1 MRQLDLYLL
10 LKNRKRARQNR
21 QVRVNRALGGL
32 ARAVVA
38 TLSILMVG
46 SLLFGAIS
54 FARFS
59 RDLPSIEILPVL
71 MDRENGE
78 LLQPTRVLDR
88 SGEITLF
95 TYQDE
100 EIERKFLS
108 IDPLAG
114 EFISPQ
120 LVRSVTAT
128 FDPAFWTSPGY
139 QLKEW
144 RNPEPQTIAER
155 VVSDLVLWDEKPSTA
170 RAFRMRLLAGQIV
183 TTYSRTSIIEWYL
196 NSAWF
201 GRYAY
206 GAESAAQLYLGKSA
220 SELTLAE
227 AALLTAVLRSP
238 ALNPLDAPGTAFE
251 TQKELLR
258 EMLSSGAINQQE
270 YDLATKEVIT
280 LREVKEKRDTIAEEF
295 IRQVEKQLEPRM
307 GIHRLQRGGL
317 IVTTTLD
324 ADLQEQLVCTT
335 TTQLMR
341 VQYSNLSG
349 VAPEGFECQADLLLP
364 TQSFTG
370 VSGDGLAAAGLV
382 MAPESGEVL
391 AYLEPL
397 TLTGDRLNDSGYQ
410 PGSLLT
416 PIVAFSAFSRG
427 YSPASLVWDIPS
439 TTPGATPDAAEF
451 RGAVNLRGSL
461 ANDYLNPITRLL
473 SEIGA
478 GNVWRSG
485 VAVGLKSLESAPED
499 ATILFAG
506 AETTLLQLGTAYS
519 TFANSGVRSGML
531 NPATGAIEPQ
541 TVLKIVT
548 TSDRVIL
555 EQESAQRSTIMEATL
570 AYLVNHVLSDESAR
584 WPSLGY
590 PNELEIGSP
599 VAAKTGSANDD
610 RQVWT
615 LGYNP
620 NRLVLIWMGS
630 RGSSGSPL
638 DVHMP
643 AGIWH
648 AMFKYATR
656 ENRFNGWEMP
666 PGITEMKVC
675 SPSGMLPTEECPE
688 VVTDVFLYG
697 NEPTMPDTLYTLA
710 KVNRET
716 GALATVFTPADLVE
730 ERVYLNVPPEAR
742 EWAEVAGL
750 ELVPQGYD
758 AIQSVGIDPQGNI
771 SQPALF
777 SAVSGRVNIRGT
789 AATDDFR
796 SYQVQVGEGIN
807 PETWLQ
813 VGTTSTREVNNGLL
827 AVWDTGNLN
836 GLYAIR
842 LSVVDQDNRIR
853 TAVTQVTVDNTAP
866 QVRITYPLAGTQV
879 EPVRGGVTLSAA
891 VEELVGISKVEWW
904 VDGKLVLTQT
914 APPFVYQL
922 RATSG
927 KHTAYLKAWDT
938 AGNQVTMDEITFQI
952 KP

>member
-1 MRQLDLYLL
+1 MRQLELYLL
-10 LKNRKRARQNR
+10 LKNRKRARLQR
-21 QVRVNRALGGL
+21 QLRNERALGGL

-38 TLSILMVG
+38 TLAIIMVG
-46 SLLFGAIS
+46 SLMAGA
-54 FARFS
+54 FAYARFS
-59 RDLPSIEILPVL
+59 RDLPSIQVLPLL
-71 MDRENGE
+71 MDRQAGE

-100 EIERKFLS
+100 ERERRFLS
-108 IDPLAG
+108 IDPMAD

-120 LVRSVTAT
+120 LVRAVIAA
-128 FDPAFWTSPGY
+128 FDPTFWTSPGY

-144 RNPEPQTIAER
+144 RDPEPRTIAER
-155 VVSDLVLWDEKPSTA
+155 VVSDLILWGEKPSTA
-170 RAFRMRLLAGQIV
+170 RAFRMRLLAGQVV

-206 GAESAAQLYLGKSA
+206 GAESAAQFYLGKSA

-227 AALLTAVLRSP
+227 AALLTSVLRSP
-238 ALNPLDAPGTAFE
+238 ALNPLDAPATALE
-251 TQKELLR
+251 GQKELLK
-258 EMLSSGAINQQE
+258 EMLSSGTINQQE
-270 YDLATKEVIT
+270 YDLAAKEVIT
-280 LREVKEKRDTIAEEF
+280 PLETQAKRDTIAEGF

-317 IVTTTLD
+317 VVISTLD
-324 ADLQEQLVCTT
+324 ADLQEQLVCTA
-335 TTQLMR
+335 TTQLTR

-349 VAPEGFECQADLLLP
+349 VAPEGLACQADLLLP
-364 TQSFTG
+364 TQSFSG

-382 MAPESGEVL
+382 MAPGTGEVL

-416 PIVAFSAFSRG
+416 PLVAFSAFTRG

-439 TTPGATPDAAEF
+439 SSAVSTSDVTAYQ
-451 RGAVNLRGSL
+451 GAVNLRGAL
-461 ANDYLNPITRLL
+461 ANDYLNPITRILN
-473 SEIGA
+473 EIGA

-485 VAVGLKSLESAPED
+485 VALGLKSLETAPD
-499 ATILFAG
+499 DGTILFAG
-506 AETTLLQLGTAYS
+506 ADTSLLQLGTEFS
-519 TFANSGVRSGML
+519 TFANSGVRSGTL
-531 NPATGAIEPQ
+531 NPETGTIEPQ
-541 TVLKIVT
+541 TVL
-548 TSDRVIL
+548 RVGTISGKVIF
-555 EQESAQRSTIMEATL
+555 EQESPQRSTIMEATL
-570 AYLVNHVLSDESAR
+570 AYLVNDVLSDESAR

-590 PNELEIGSP
+590 PNELEIGNP
-599 VAAKTGSANDD
+599 VAAKTASANDD

-615 LGYNP
+615 LGYDA

-638 DVHMP
+638 DIHMP

-648 AMFKYATR
+648 ALFKYATR
-656 ENRFNGWEMP
+656 ESRFNGWEIP

-675 SPSGMLPTEECPE
+675 SPSGMLPTGTCPA

-697 NEPTMPDTLYTLA
+697 NEPTMTDTLYIKA

-716 GALATVFTPADLVE
+716 GALATVFTPAGLVE
-730 ERVYLNVPPEAR
+730 ERTYLNVPPEAR
-742 EWAEVAGL
+742 EWADKAGL
-750 ELVPQGYD
+750 EVVPQGYD
-758 AIQSVGIDPQGNI
+758 AIQSIVTDPQVNI

-789 AATDDFR
+789 AAINEFD

-813 VGTTSTREVNNGLL
+813 VGATSTREVNDGLL
-827 AVWDTGNLN
+827 AVWDTTTLD

-842 LSVVDQDNRIR
+842 LSVIDRDNRI
-853 TAVTQVTVDNTAP
+853 TTSLTQVTVDNTP
-866 QVRITYPLAGTQV
+866 PRVSITYPQTGTEV
-879 EPVRGGVTLSAA
+879 EAVRGGVTLSAV
-891 VEELVGISKVEWW
+891 VEDLVGISKIEWW
-904 VDGKLVLTQT
+904 ADGKLALTQT

-927 KHTAYLKAWDT
+927 KHKAYLKAWDT
-938 AGNQVTMDEITFQI
+938 AGNQATSDEITFQI

>member
-10 LKNRKRARQNR
+10 LKKRKRVRQSR
-21 QVRVNRALGGL
+21 QLRVDRTLGRL

-38 TLSILMVG
+38 SLSILMVG
-46 SLLFGAIS
+46 SILFAAIS

-71 MDRENGE
+71 MNRENGE

-95 TYQDE
+95 TYRDE
-100 EIERKFLS
+100 EIERKFLT
-108 IDPLAG
+108 IDPMAG

-120 LVRSVTAT
+120 LVRAVTAT
-128 FDPAFWTSPGY
+128 FDPAFWTGPGY

-144 RNPEPQTIAER
+144 RNPEPRTIAER

-183 TTYSRTSIIEWYL
+183 TTYSRTSLIEWYL

-238 ALNPLDAPGTAFE
+238 ALNPLDAPDTALE
-251 TQKELLR
+251 SQKDLLK

-270 YDLATKEVIT
+270 YDLAIKEVIT
-280 LREVKEKRDTIAEEF
+280 LREVKERRDTIAEGF
-295 IRQVEKQLEPRM
+295 IRQLEKQLEPAM

-317 IVTTTLD
+317 VVTTTLD
-324 ADLQEQLVCTT
+324 ADLQDQLVCTA

-349 VAPEGFECQADLLLP
+349 VAPEGVECQADLLLP
-364 TQSFTG
+364 TQSFSG

-382 MAPESGEVL
+382 MSPESGEVL

-427 YSPASLVWDIPS
+427 YSPASLAWDIPS
-439 TTPGATPDAAEF
+439 ITPGSTPDMTEY
-451 RGAVNLRGSL
+451 RGPVNLRKAL

-473 SEIGA
+473 SEIGP

-485 VAVGLKSLESAPED
+485 VAVGLKSLETAPD
-499 ATILFAG
+499 DGTILHAG
-506 AETTLLQLGTAYS
+506 ADTTLLQLGTVYS
-519 TFANSGVRSGML
+519 TFANSGVRSGIL
-531 NPATGAIEPQ
+531 NPVTGAIEPQ
-541 TVLKIVT
+541 IVMKIVST
-548 TSDRVIL
+548 TDRVIF
-555 EQESAQRSTIMEATL
+555 EQESSQRSTIMEATL

-584 WPSLGY
+584 WSSLGY

-615 LGYNP
+615 LGYDP
-620 NRLVLIWMGS
+620 DRLVLIWMGS
-630 RGSSGSPL
+630 RGSAGTPL
-638 DVHMP
+638 DVRMP

-648 AMFKYATR
+648 ALFKYANR
-656 ENRFNGWEMP
+656 GSRFNGWDVP
-666 PGITEMKVC
+666 PGITEMQVC
-675 SPSGMLPTEECPE
+675 SPSGMLPTENCPE
-688 VVTDVFLYG
+688 VATDVFLYG
-697 NEPTMPDTLYTLA
+697 NEPVMPDTLYTRL

-730 ERVYLNVPPEAR
+730 ERVFLNVPPEAR
-742 EWAEVAGL
+742 QWAEEAGL

-758 AIQSVGIDPQGNI
+758 AIQTVGSDPQVNI

-789 AATDDFR
+789 AANDDFR

-807 PETWLQ
+807 PDTWLQ
-813 VGTTSTREVNNGLL
+813 VGTTSTREVEDGLL
-827 AVWDTGNLN
+827 AVWDTGYLN

-842 LSVVDQDNRIR
+842 LSVVDQDNRIK

-866 QVRITYPLAGTQV
+866 QVNITYPLAGTQV

-891 VEELVGISKVEWW
+891 VEDVVGISKVEWW
-904 VDGKLVLTQT
+904 IDGEKVLTQT

-922 RATSG
+922 RATGG
-927 KHTAYLKAWDT
+927 KHAAYLKAWDT